1 MNNHN
6 IQDGHVLQEVPFKVA
21 VIPGDGVG
29 REVTPVALQVLDAA
43 CEGGDRAIETG
54 MFPWGSEFYEQAG
67 RMMSADA
74 LDILAGYDAI
84 FFGAV
89 GWPTVPDHVS
99 LWGLRLAI
107 VQGFDQCVNVRPV
120 KLLPGTRS
128 PLEDRGAAD
137 IDFVVVRE
145 NSEGEY
151 SGVGGWAHRGLPSE
165 IATQTAVYSRR
176 AIERVARYALELAV
190 TRPAK
195 RLTSVTKSN
204 ASQYASVLWDEV
216 LTEVAG
222 ANQRVGFDSVLVDAA
237 TARLVLE
244 PETVDV
250 LVASNLHADILSD
263 LAASLAGSL
272 GVAPSA
278 NYHIDGK
285 YPSMFEPVHG
295 SAPDI
300 AGEGTA
306 NPIAAVLC
314 AAMMLEHLGN
324 EAAGALIRSAV
335 DQVCAQGVLT
345 PDLGGEAG
353 TEDVAEALLEAVRI
367 ARTRAN
373 EAAGVSQP

>member
-1 MNNHN
+1 MNNTDR
-6 IQDGHVLQEVPFKVA
+6 IGAQEAARSVA

-29 REVTPVALQVLDAA
+29 KEVIPVALQILGEVCRRED
-43 CEGGDRAIETG
+43 CVIQTES
-54 MFPWGSEFYEQAG
+54 FPWGSEYYEQSG
-67 RMMSADA
+67 RMMAADA
-74 LDILAGYDAI
+74 LETLAGYDAI

-89 GWPTVPDHVS
+89 GWPTVPDHIT

-120 KLLPGTRS
+120 TLLPGTRS
-128 PLEDRGAAD
+128 PLENRGAGE

-151 SGVGGWAHRGLPSE
+151 SGIGGRAHSGLPSE
-165 IATQTAVYSRR
+165 LATQTAVYTRR
-176 AIERVARYALELAV
+176 AIERVARYALDLAA

-216 LTEVAG
+216 VAEVAG
-222 ANQRVGFDSVLVDAA
+222 SDERISFDSVLVDAA
-237 TARLVLE
+237 TARLVLQ
-244 PETVDV
+244 PESVDV

-263 LAASLAGSL
+263 LTASLAGSL
-272 GVAPSA
+272 GVAPSG
-278 NYHIDGK
+278 NYHLDGR

-300 AGEGTA
+300 AGQDRA

-314 AAMMLEHLGN
+314 AAMLLEHLGH
-324 EAAGALIRSAV
+324 ERPAVRIRAAV
-335 DQVCAQGVLT
+335 DDVCAQGILT
-345 PDLGGEAG
+345 PDLGGQNG
-353 TEDVAEALLEAVRI
+353 TRDVADALLSSVRS
-367 ARTRAN
+367 AGSHGV
-373 EAAGVSQP
+373 EAAGVAPQ